1 MLKPSLTKLA
11 VGIGGLALS
20 LSTGAGLAAA
30 DPDMGPFLY
39 TTCNYGQVVAALD
52 AQSPDM
58 AAQLSQQPVAQAM
71 LSSFLNSPPDV
82 RQQMIYNVQGSI
94 GPEYVGPIVATANT
108 CNNY

>member
-1 MLKPSLTKLA
+1 
-11 VGIGGLALS
+11 
-20 LSTGAGLAAA
+20 
-30 DPDMGPFLY
+30 
-39 TTCNYGQVVAALD
+39 
-52 AQSPDM
+52 
-58 AAQLSQQPVAQAM
+58 VAQAM